1 MNEKLLTL
9 IKQKNIKILGASKT
23 KSLEEIQ
30 KVYEKGITIFGEN
43 YVNELKEKYK
53 IDAPYEFHFIGKIQT
68 NKIKDI
74 VPRVTLIHS
83 VSRIK
88 ELIEINKECQKI
100 NKQINIL
107 IELHLTDETTKNG
120 VTLNELD
127 SLINEIKNFEN
138 ITLKGF
144 MTMGPSD
151 SDYNKTKEV
160 FALANKIFKYY
171 QEKIPSI
178 DTLSMGMS
186 NDYELAI
193 QEGSTLIRLGTLLFG
208 KRNYQ

>member
-23 KSLEEIQ
+23 KSLEDIQ
-30 KVYEKGITIFGEN
+30 KVYEQGVNIFGEN

-53 IDAPYEFHFIGKIQT
+53 ENAPYEFHFIGKIQT

-88 ELIEINKECQKI
+88 ELTEINKECQKI

-120 VTLNELD
+120 VTTN
-127 SLINEIKNFEN
+127 
-138 ITLKGF
+138 
-144 MTMGPSD
+144 
-151 SDYNKTKEV
+151 
-160 FALANKIFKYY
+160 
-171 QEKIPSI
+171 
-178 DTLSMGMS
+178 
-186 NDYELAI
+186 
-193 QEGSTLIRLGTLLFG
+193 
-208 KRNYQ
+208 